1 MANLRFIEDYSSVEE
16 LFEELQCHN
25 HQTLVLC
32 SKKLLSEQGIDTSD
46 ARRVAMSYSCGG
58 EADVWL
64 DIVTDGN
71 HYFIQSIKESK
82 RNGRNKVSSAARHTR
97 S

>member
-16 LFEELQCHN
+16 LFEELQCHL
-25 HQTLVLC
+25 HSTVVLC
-32 SKKLLSEQGIDTSD
+32 SKKQLAKMGIDLSD
-46 ARRVAMSYSCGG
+46 AHQAASSYSCGG

-71 HYFIQSIKESK
+71 HYFIQSLKEAK
-82 RNGRNKVSSAARHTR
+82 RNGRNKISPAVRHT
-97 S
+97 

>member
-1 MANLRFIEDYSSVEE
+1 MAHLRFIEDYSSVEE

-32 SKKLLSEQGIDTSD
+32 SKKQLAKMGINPSD
-46 ARRVAMSYSCGG
+46 AHRAASGYICGG

-64 DIVTDGN
+64 DIVSDKN
-71 HYFIQSIKESK
+71 HFFIQSIKEQK
-82 RNGRNKVSSAARHTR
+82 YGRNKVSPAVRHT
-97 S
+97 